1 MRSIKIVGFLVI
13 LLSISPFVL
22 VSPEGRAWAAGGG
35 GGVWGGAT
43 AGQEGVSVGV
53 GVKQGKKP
61 TSQETTTTSGAPSPN
76 SGGSGA
82 PAPQIENVYLACS
95 ECLSI
100 GTYCSRSGQLVNAG
114 GPLAAWPLGG
124 YEPYLQRIVFP
135 NGKVPPQTEET
146 FCPPPPAAETTTAP
160 PPPPT
165 SAQVLKTVPLPKL
178 TLRFDPST
186 EGLTQLPTW
195 FWVPNMDTNFEVGP
209 VGVDGYAVTVSLH
222 PVSYHWTFGDGASA
236 NSTKPGSGANAEAA
250 SVVHTYHETGTYRVG
265 LTVSWAGSYTF
276 TGNGAA
282 QTTSLGPVQQAEVYR
297 NYVVQQVRSVP
308 LNP

>member
-1 MRSIKIVGFLVI
+1 M
-13 LLSISPFVL
+13 
-22 VSPEGRAWAAGGG
+22 
-35 GGVWGGAT
+35 
-43 AGQEGVSVGV
+43 
-53 GVKQGKKP
+53 
-61 TSQETTTTSGAPSPN
+61 
-76 SGGSGA
+76 
-82 PAPQIENVYLACS
+82 
-95 ECLSI
+95 
-100 GTYCSRSGQLVNAG
+100 
-114 GPLAAWPLGG
+114 
-124 YEPYLQRIVFP
+124 
-135 NGKVPPQTEET
+135 
-146 FCPPPPAAETTTAP
+146 
-160 PPPPT
+160 
-165 SAQVLKTVPLPKL
+165 PLPKL